1 MDWLSQL
8 DAQKFLLFTLV
19 FTRVGG
25 LVITAPV
32 FSTPEVPARVRALL
46 AVALAALITPTQWD
60 VAVTHPGSTLNY
72 LVFLASELIVGLS
85 LGLGIVVLFSGL
97 LLAGRMIGQMSGL
110 VLADVFD
117 PASGISVSVFS
128 RLMLLVTTA
137 VFVAIGGHRILMAGL
152 LDTFVTIP
160 PGSAAVPGSM
170 ADTFVVLVAQSF
182 TLAVRAAAPVVASLL
197 LSTLALGLIRGGHCQ
212 TFLEHCNLFLEY
224 VYVGQ
229 IVAVKGDSVI
239 VKPDL
244 AQASG
249 WSLVKEKGVIFRI
262 VSLGDRRIDSRVEK
276 VIGHELEDE
285 RDVHVNGSLKFG

>member
-25 LVITAPV
+25 LVITAPI
-32 FSTPEVPARVRALL
+32 FSAPEVPARVRALL

-60 VAVTHPGSTLNY
+60 VAVADPGSTLNY
-72 LVFLASELIVGLS
+72 AVFLASELIVGLS
-85 LGLGIVVLFSGL
+85 LGLGIVALFSGL

-128 RLMLLVTTA
+128 RLMMLVTTA

-170 ADTFVVLVAQSF
+170 ADTFVLLVAQSF

-197 LSTLALGLIRGGHCQ
+197 LSTLALGLISRTLPQLNVLALGFGVNALL
-212 TFLEHCNLFLEY
+212 TF
-224 VYVGQ
+224 
-229 IVAVKGDSVI
+229 
-239 VKPDL
+239 
-244 AQASG
+244 
-249 WSLVKEKGVIFRI
+249 GVLGL
-262 VSLGDRRIDSRVEK
+262 SLGAAAWVFQEQVEPA
-276 VIGHELEDE
+276 VDILLSALDAPLETT
-285 RDVHVNGSLKFG
+285 RGP